1 MEEKNRKNPF
11 WNAKLTSEERLDW
24 LLANMTLEEKIT
36 CMASTMP
43 ELPRFGIDMSYVGG
57 EAAHGVEARND
68 QNGRNI
74 PEPTTSF
81 PQPIGMSASWD
92 TEIIKKA
99 GEVTGTEARVLWHRH
114 PAGGLSRWAPTV
126 DLERDPRWGRNEEG
140 YGEDPVL
147 TGAMAGAYI
156 EGMQGDDPNYLRIAA
171 TLKHFYANNTER
183 GRGWKNAS
191 IDPRNMYE
199 LYLEPFRR
207 CIKEHGA
214 EAVMTAYNKINGI
227 PGMLNPQVKSILKK
241 QYGLKHAVCDGGAME
256 LVRNLHHYFG
266 THAQSLAASVKAG
279 VDAMSDP
286 MLVVEEAAREAL
298 EYGLPPTG
306 GVGLGI
312 DRFVMLLTDQRTIRE
327 VLLFPHMKNLGD
339 SNKKAQTKKPVESA
353 PVKVDFSNVKI
364 EPIFTDMVDFETFS
378 KSDFRA
384 VKVLACE
391 AVEKSK
397 KLLKFTLDDGQRKDR
412 VILSGIHEY
421 YEPEELVG
429 KTAIAIVNLPPRK
442 MMGINSEGMLISAVH
457 EEDGHECLNLLMVD
471 DKIPA
476 GAKLY

>member
-1 MEEKNRKNPF
+1 MKEKNRQNPF
-11 WNAKLTSEERLDW
+11 WNAKLPIEERLDW
-24 LLANMTLEEKIT
+24 LLANMTLEEKVT

-43 ELPRFGIDMSYVGG
+43 ALPRFGIDMSYVGG

-92 TEIIKKA
+92 TELIKKA

-147 TGAMAGAYI
+147 TGAMAGSYI

-207 CIKEHGA
+207 CIKEYGA
-214 EAVMTAYNKINGI
+214 EAVMTA
-227 PGMLNPQVKSILKK
+227 
-241 QYGLKHAVCDGGAME
+241 
-256 LVRNLHHYFG
+256 
-266 THAQSLAASVKAG
+266 
-279 VDAMSDP
+279 
-286 MLVVEEAAREAL
+286 
-298 EYGLPPTG
+298 
-306 GVGLGI
+306 
-312 DRFVMLLTDQRTIRE
+312 
-327 VLLFPHMKNLGD
+327 
-339 SNKKAQTKKPVESA
+339 
-353 PVKVDFSNVKI
+353 
-364 EPIFTDMVDFETFS
+364 
-378 KSDFRA
+378 
-384 VKVLACE
+384 
-391 AVEKSK
+391 
-397 KLLKFTLDDGQRKDR
+397 
-412 VILSGIHEY
+412 
-421 YEPEELVG
+421 
-429 KTAIAIVNLPPRK
+429 
-442 MMGINSEGMLISAVH
+442 
-457 EEDGHECLNLLMVD
+457 
-471 DKIPA
+471 
-476 GAKLY
+476 

>member
-1 MEEKNRKNPF
+1 MEEKNRQNPF
-11 WNAKLTSEERLDW
+11 WNAKLPIEERLDW

-92 TEIIKKA
+92 TELIKKA

-286 MLVVEEAAREAL
+286 MPVVEEAAREAL
-298 EYGLPPTG
+298 EYGLLSEDEMDEAIRNVFRTKLK
-306 GVGLGI
+306 LGMFDDTVQNPY
-312 DRFVMLLTDQRTIRE
+312 DRVTEKDLCSSQAQKVCLELTKKSI
-327 VLLFPHMKNLGD
+327 VLLKNEDNRLPLSETLHKD
-339 SNKKAQTKKPVESA
+339 PV
-353 PVKVDFSNVKI
+353 
-364 EPIFTDMVDFETFS
+364 
-378 KSDFRA
+378 
-384 VKVLACE
+384 
-391 AVEKSK
+391 
-397 KLLKFTLDDGQRKDR
+397 
-412 VILSGIHEY
+412 
-421 YEPEELVG
+421 LVG
-429 KTAIAIVNLPPRK
+429 PLCDAWYQDWYGGEP
-442 MMGINSEGMLISAVH
+442 H
-457 EEDGHECLNLLMVD
+457 H
-471 DKIPA
+471 
-476 GAKLY
+476 